1 MAVTA
6 FNLGVDPYAGSVAL
20 FKDKIAASLK
30 LGSDLRLKFLP
41 SR

>member
-20 FKDKIAASLK
+20 FKDKIA
-30 LGSDLRLKFLP
+30 RLIEIWQ
-41 SR
+41 